1 MKLPIFLYDDGDVS
15 IFQSI
20 EVAER
25 YIESP
30 DVLDNSYVV
39 YDANGMRLELIAKK
53 SSNLKLFGIEFIKP
67 NKVSIKERFND
78 DINENLI
85 IILREILTKQ
95 KVPDN
100 IISKA
105 SLSELVD
112 KAVEVLGYT
121 S

>member
-1 MKLPIFLYDDGDVS
+1 MKLPIFVYDDGDVD

-20 EVAER
+20 ESAEI

-30 DVLDNSYVV
+30 DVLDNIYVA
-39 YDANGMRLELIAKK
+39 YDANGMQLDLIAKK
-53 SSNLKLFGIEFIKP
+53 SASLKLFGIRVIRS
-67 NKVSIKERFND
+67 NKIHIAERINAEVND
-78 DINENLI
+78 DLLN
-85 IILREILTKQ
+85 ILKEILTKQ